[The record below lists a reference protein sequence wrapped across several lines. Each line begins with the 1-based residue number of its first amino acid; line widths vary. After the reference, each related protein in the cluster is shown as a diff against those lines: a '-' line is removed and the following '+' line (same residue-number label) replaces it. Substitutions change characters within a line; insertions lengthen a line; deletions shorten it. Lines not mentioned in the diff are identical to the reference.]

1 MSNCFAG
8 FIGNIFGG
16 GRRRKQKI
24 CHSYKCAQ
32 CTSNRHCSGNQY
44 CSGYTCVSHQ
54 TYTESPYRYGT
65 TKSPFYDYTKDY
77 NNFNSYTTPNYD
89 FPTPKY
95 DNFDS
100 SKYNNFDTS
109 KYTNFDTSSFNTNF
123 DTSSSFSA
131 ADFGAFDFKK

>member
-1 MSNCFAG
+1 MG
-8 FIGNIFGG
+8 
-16 GRRRKQKI
+16 
-24 CHSYKCAQ
+24 
-32 CTSNRHCSGNQY
+32 
-44 CSGYTCVSHQ
+44 GYTCVSHQ

-77 NNFNSYTTPNYD
+77 NNFNSYTTPSYD

-100 SKYNNFDTS
+100 LKYTNFDTS

-131 ADFGAFDFKK
+131 APAADFGAFDFKK